1 MSSINHRGH
10 PFTGRGRGDIWASSQ
25 APGVGQ
31 GRAWT
36 AYAVRC
42 ELIRR
47 KTSARP
53 LVSRLEVK
61 RRGSLQGLRGKAPF
75 CYRSGKTQEGT
86 ARVKGNP
93 YSKHMLFCEFIILFR
108 ISSMENSKRRKR
120 SKPPKGTLEE
130 TFSIRSRRG
139 KRKAERFKPA
149 YKKKKISKQLKE
161 KQENQLVKER
171 RGKKYA
177 AEKKIKESI
186 KDRKSSETMQNELEF
201 TKDHMSNDLEA
212 KEIQDTSTTELFSRK
227 INHTGELL
235 KADEK
240 EHVEAT
246 VCRQPDSGS
255 QSGRVTRQTRA
266 VRFVGHVKP
275 VAYDLDVTDTES
287 GAEEEN
293 CSAEGDEPSV
303 SSAGAGEKCRHPVSK
318 AMQVLPQ
325 EPYILLHL
333 AHEGRAAGLVCERE
347 LLKRCSI
354 TFDPET
360 RSDKLLECIAQSE
373 MSTFLGDESCK
384 SWFNLNNCIFNTGKM
399 IIAPKKKSQR
409 RILLLD
415 ILVTATP

>member
-275 VAYDLDVTDTES
+275 VAYDLDVT
-287 GAEEEN
+287 
-293 CSAEGDEPSV
+293 
-303 SSAGAGEKCRHPVSK
+303 
-318 AMQVLPQ
+318 
-325 EPYILLHL
+325 
-333 AHEGRAAGLVCERE
+333 ERE

-415 ILVTATP
+415 ILIYYVEKGKVQLNLHKSEHILKDGDFFFVPPGNCYSIANLQDTEAVLVFNCIKV